1 MYGQSNRHD
10 PPSQPEWRLPTR
22 LPSQPSQPSQPGP
35 PPPPPPPRPPVAQY
49 SPAAPYSPAT
59 YGPISNPQRLP
70 SPSGADTTTWGVRF
84 NQNSGPPLPPRP
96 PSTNEQRYAYAQ
108 PQSHTSVATS
118 FHGTQTPQPPPPY
131 TQTPPPPPPPPG
143 VPQLPPKIPQGIQ
156 HVPTLPN
163 DQTGRVSLLFQGAGP
178 AAMTGSYEFR
188 PAPILNTN
196 TTSISASALGLG
208 TPSDWEH
215 LGPTPGNFDD
225 AAWFPPRRTPPL
237 HHEGFQ
243 PPSSLPGDTPNVF
256 VGSESDMVAR
266 PRTDTNETLS
276 TTISGATQSG
286 RGSSNSPVS
295 PCTTHGIPTPPLLAR
310 ADTTN
315 STLSGVGRS
324 ETIDNV
330 IDAWVRP
337 LSPAHKPLQPEQQ
350 GHPGA
355 FYQNSPVERSQSAQT
370 SSSYFDHLQSNSNSS
385 ARIAEEPRR
394 AATPKKQDPFED
406 LDPWSKSS
414 LERYVAMLRKEAV
427 ADSDE
432 ERYKIFTAFMAKETK
447 LREILYNIEHEPE
460 SKPLTPRAPDPA
472 PPQPLSISN
481 KSEPP
486 VESGLIPVASE
497 EIPPPSAATATEDE
511 DFDDVRSEYSSGGR
525 PLLVKQA
532 QRVSQF
538 VPSLSTPPSGAES
551 SLPRP
556 LSTMLVDT
564 QKQVLEP
571 LATNPPR
578 PIYTPFQYT
587 EGPQRGS
594 DNLTFARPAYQAYS
608 DLRQAAVSGRVMSNA
623 PAPTSRLRSNTALAS
638 PAQNETDETFLGL
651 IRHKSVAYSKPAERN
666 SPPLPL
672 LPEALRQ
679 GRPTGLVE
687 ELRTIVWTPLD
698 KHSESSWHIT
708 TREEL
713 EKFPDDLSYIGRT
726 VDQWEETARARRQKL
741 EDERVARQEESEQHI
756 DELFNGKE
764 IGYADINTLEED
776 FRQTEARIQLEEERH
791 EVDDFMTHV
800 SNPLDEGLKNEISA
814 LRKSYDSAL
823 NQLDRDQQGK
833 GSPGE
838 RGSPSVTMKMVNDIH
853 NKLEIRFQK
862 RLEMALDCERR
873 RKRAERRPLVVMG
886 DIAGLQKVDGE
897 FDQMERRNILEAC
910 KDRDDRANRLM
921 DSFDDAIL
929 NGLGINQT
937 LLDEVASKAARL
949 DTATLRASGLPDS
962 EIEQILKSAA
972 TFAASLRADSEA
984 IIRSAGVADM
994 ALNDADYGVSVAEAR
1009 YADSDPDIFHRLG
1022 NEKKKEDEKIQ
1033 DEQNSKLQ
1041 SIQKGPLQIEAT
1053 IQRLVLGLHN
1063 DPQAAAPISPVQGSS
1078 PASLSGEG
1086 PLPLPPSLRPSTTSP
1101 GPSPSPA
1108 PVSQSTDEDLEHK
1121 QRLRRALEAAKQRN
1135 AARAHH

>member
-1 MYGQSNRHD
+1 MATSSTSPRAAVATRASSSSSPSSPSSSTPSGCSIFTSCFIFAGHLWSDFQSTETAVTEWCGYNHVG
-10 PPSQPEWRLPTR
+10 SAVQPELRSPVAGK
-22 LPSQPSQPSQPGP
+22 SD
-35 PPPPPPPRPPVAQY
+35 PRP
-49 SPAAPYSPAT
+49 S
-59 YGPISNPQRLP
+59 
-70 SPSGADTTTWGVRF
+70 
-84 NQNSGPPLPPRP
+84 
-96 PSTNEQRYAYAQ
+96 STNEQRYAYGQAQ
-108 PQSHTSVATS
+108 PYPSVTTP
-118 FHGTQTPQPPPPY
+118 FHG
-131 TQTPPPPPPPPG
+131 TQTPPPPPPYTPTPPS
-143 VPQLPPKIPQGIQ
+143 VPQPPPKIPQGIQ
-156 HVPTLPN
+156 HVPTLQS
-163 DQTGRVSLLFQGAGP
+163 DQPGRPPLFTQGAGA

-196 TTSISASALGLG
+196 TTSVGASALGVG

-215 LGPTPGNFDD
+215 LGPTPGHFDD
-225 AAWFPPRRTPPL
+225 AAWFPPRRTPPP

-243 PPSSLPGDTPNVF
+243 PPSSLPVDIPNVF
-256 VGSESDMVAR
+256 VRSESDMVAR

-276 TTISGATQSG
+276 SSISGATQSG
-286 RGSSNSPVS
+286 RGNSNSPVS
-295 PCTTHGIPTPPLLAR
+295 PCTTHGIPTPPPPVR
-310 ADTTN
+310 VDTTN
-315 STLSGVGRS
+315 SALSTGGRS
-324 ETIDNV
+324 ESIDNV

-337 LSPAHKPLQPEQQ
+337 LSPAHKPVQPEHLGQ
-350 GHPGA
+350 PGA
-355 FYQNSPVERSQSAQT
+355 SYHNSPVERSQSAQT
-370 SSSYFDHLQSNSNSS
+370 SSSYFDHLRSNSNSS
-385 ARIAEEPRR
+385 ARMVEGPRR
-394 AATPKKQDPFED
+394 VATPKNQDPFED

-427 ADSDE
+427 ADLDE

-472 PPQPLSISN
+472 PPQPLSISSKN
-481 KSEPP
+481 EPP

-497 EIPPPSAATATEDE
+497 ETPPLSAATATEDE
-511 DFDDVRSEYSSGGR
+511 DLDDVRSEYSSGGR
-525 PLLVKQA
+525 PLLAKQA
-532 QRVSQF
+532 QRASQF
-538 VPSLSTPPSGAES
+538 VPSLSTVPSGTES
-551 SLPRP
+551 GLSRP
-556 LSTMLVDT
+556 LSLMSADT
-564 QKQVLEP
+564 QKQALEP
-571 LATNPPR
+571 LTTNPPR

-623 PAPTSRLRSNTALAS
+623 PTPTSRSRSNTALAS
-638 PAQNETDETFLGL
+638 PAHNESDETFLGL
-651 IRHKSVAYSKPAERN
+651 IRHKSVAYSKPAERK

-672 LPEALRQ
+672 LPETLRQ
-679 GRPTGLVE
+679 GRPRGLVE

-726 VDQWEETARARRQKL
+726 VGQWEETARARRQKL
-741 EDERVARQEESEQHI
+741 EQERVARQDESEQHI
-756 DELFNGKE
+756 DDLFNGKE

-776 FRQTEARIQLEEERH
+776 FRQTEARVQLEEERH

-800 SNPLDEGLKNEISA
+800 FNPLDEGLKNEISA

-823 NQLDRDQQGK
+823 SQLDRDQQGK
-833 GSPGE
+833 GSPSE

-886 DIAGLQKVDGE
+886 DIAGLQKLDGE

-929 NGLGINQT
+929 NGLGVNQT

-1009 YADSDPDIFHRLG
+1009 YANSDPDIFHRLED
-1022 NEKKKEDEKIQ
+1022 EKKKEDEKIQ
-1033 DEQNSKLQ
+1033 DELNSKLQ

-1053 IQRLVLGLHN
+1053 IERLLLGLHN
-1063 DPQAAAPISPVQGSS
+1063 NPQTAAPVSPVQGLSLAS
-1078 PASLSGEG
+1078 PSGEVP
-1086 PLPLPPSLRPSTTSP
+1086 PLPLSLRPSTTSP
-1101 GPSPSPA
+1101 GPSASPV
-1108 PVSQSTDEDLEHK
+1108 PVSQSTDEGLEHK
-1121 QRLRRALEAAKQRN
+1121 QRLLRALEAAKQRN
-1135 AARAHH
+1135 AARSHH

>member
-49 SPAAPYSPAT
+49 SPAALYSPAT

-84 NQNSGPPLPPRP
+84 NQNSGPPLPSHSLDLQVPMSNDMPMRSLSRIHLSQLRFTGP
-96 PSTNEQRYAYAQ
+96 KPLSPHLRIHKHHHLHLHQLVFHNCPQR
-108 PQSHTSVATS
+108 S
-118 FHGTQTPQPPPPY
+118 
-131 TQTPPPPPPPPG
+131 
-143 VPQLPPKIPQGIQ
+143 PQGIQ

-163 DQTGRVSLLFQGAGP
+163 DQTGRVPLLSQGAGP

-460 SKPLTPRAPDPA
+460 R
-472 PPQPLSISN
+472 
-481 KSEPP
+481 
-486 VESGLIPVASE
+486 LIPVASE
-497 EIPPPSAATATEDE
+497 EIPPPSAATSTEDE

-556 LSTMLVDT
+556 LSTMLVDA

-833 GSPGE
+833 GSPSE

-1022 NEKKKEDEKIQ
+1022 NEKKKRMRKFRMNRIQ
-1033 DEQNSKLQ
+1033 SCRVFRRGLC
-1041 SIQKGPLQIEAT
+1041 
-1053 IQRLVLGLHN
+1053 RLK
-1063 DPQAAAPISPVQGSS
+1063 PQFSALYLACITTHK
-1078 PASLSGEG
+1078 
-1086 PLPLPPSLRPSTTSP
+1086 PLPLSLQFKALPQRVYLVKGLCLYLQVFALRLLARVHLPAQRP
-1101 GPSPSPA
+1101 
-1108 PVSQSTDEDLEHK
+1108 
-1121 QRLRRALEAAKQRN
+1121 
-1135 AARAHH
+1135 

>member
-131 TQTPPPPPPPPG
+131 TQTPPPPPPPTG

-163 DQTGRVSLLFQGAGP
+163 DQTGRVSLLSQGAGP

-243 PPSSLPGDTPNVF
+243 PPSSLPGDTPNMF

-497 EIPPPSAATATEDE
+497 EIPPPSAATSTEDE

-556 LSTMLVDT
+556 LSTMLVDA

-833 GSPGE
+833 GSPSE